1 MGPLRKDFTALPSG
15 LRSTQ
20 IYTEDPS
27 GDIPPLTLVFLDD
40 LDNVSSVALESPS
53 PWTRL
58 DRSDDPP
65 LSDEARALNWFE
77 MALSPTTISLSYELI
92 PRSPQPNVG
101 THGKFEF
108 LARIT
113 SAAGLANS
121 FNYDYVNHW
130 LRTGSDEEEGGK
142 SQLPSGISLGYC
154 SRRAIHQGPSP
165 QVLEDSA
172 QFGLEDW
179 AVHPLAMKSQEIMS
193 GLKDTQDNENSKVWL
208 DSVEE
213 MVFDNEALKE
223 DCLDF
228 DCDGDASYQARRFEA
243 LQAAYFVGL
252 FQNWEGSDT
261 TKRRIRR
268 GRYDTVIAVT
278 RDLHLASAARHDSHL
293 VDDIT
298 QFEWQRFV
306 QIEERIRTSS
316 FVFLLDTAFVI
327 FNNRPPRMFIAELT
341 MNVNC
346 PEAAFQAE
354 SASDCFFHLNEWAL
368 FACYYINSS
377 TENMENG
384 MENWRNAWDQMRLLR
399 PDDDIDDVEPASW
412 RRNGFMK
419 NASEYWLLCRGI
431 LGSIRS
437 SASENN
443 RFARRTLDKY
453 DETDQSQ
460 VNDLIAKSK

>member
-1 MGPLRKDFTALPSG
+1 
-15 LRSTQ
+15 
-20 IYTEDPS
+20 
-27 GDIPPLTLVFLDD
+27 
-40 LDNVSSVALESPS
+40 
-53 PWTRL
+53 
-58 DRSDDPP
+58 
-65 LSDEARALNWFE
+65 
-77 MALSPTTISLSYELI
+77 MAII
-92 PRSPQPNVG
+92 G
-101 THGKFEF
+101 
-108 LARIT
+108 
-113 SAAGLANS
+113 
-121 FNYDYVNHW
+121 
-130 LRTGSDEEEGGK
+130 
-142 SQLPSGISLGYC
+142 
-154 SRRAIHQGPSP
+154 
-165 QVLEDSA
+165 
-172 QFGLEDW
+172 
-179 AVHPLAMKSQEIMS
+179 
-193 GLKDTQDNENSKVWL
+193 
-208 DSVEE
+208 VEE

-368 FACYYINSS
+368 
-377 TENMENG
+377 
-384 MENWRNAWDQMRLLR
+384 
-399 PDDDIDDVEPASW
+399 
-412 RRNGFMK
+412 
-419 NASEYWLLCRGI
+419 GI
-431 LGSIRS
+431 LNLFVII
-437 SASENN
+437 SAICM
-443 RFARRTLDKY
+443 LLY
-453 DETDQSQ
+453 QLQ
-460 VNDLIAKSK
+460 H